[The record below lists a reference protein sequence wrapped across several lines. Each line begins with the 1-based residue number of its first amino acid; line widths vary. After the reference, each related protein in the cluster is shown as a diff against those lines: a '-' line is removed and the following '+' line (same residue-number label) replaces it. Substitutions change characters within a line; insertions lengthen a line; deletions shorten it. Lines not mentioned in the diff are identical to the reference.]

1 MSEPV
6 EEFTPD
12 QDSATIRRK
21 ATPLEGMQLRGAET
35 PLLDSP
41 PPGRD
46 DTTSLTKGSTTER
59 LGALGIEGWEVGEE
73 IGRGAQGTVYRAKKK
88 FGQEVAI
95 KVLRAEANEQ
105 EIQRFEK
112 AVETME
118 LLHDVAGVVHVIA
131 RGRTVLGSPYYAMD
145 LVKGPSLRQ
154 VLDNGSIDPRGLVNI
169 FVDVCYAVHGAHDR
183 GIVHRDLKP
192 ENILLEFGGSAPR
205 PPDEFTPER
214 LIPRIADFGLARDI
228 YQGATVGAT
237 GTPVYMSPEQ
247 VTGAEITRRADV
259 HALGVILYEIVAGV
273 PPFRDETLALLARR
287 IAEDR
292 PRPPEVAWSGL
303 PESLAEVVLRALEK
317 DPNARHPT
325 AGALASEVERSLRGE
340 TIGGVPIRPWKA
352 RGGRLRRLASRIAIA
367 VALRKNFVE
376 GALLGL
382 ILGGAAGYA
391 LKAGW
396 PPFSGPGWRW

>member
-1 MSEPV
+1 VSEPV

-21 ATPLEGMQLRGAET
+21 ATPLEGMALRGAET

-41 PPGRD
+41 PQSRD
-46 DTTSLTKGSTTER
+46 ETADLKKGSTTER

-73 IGRGAQGTVYRAKKK
+73 LGRGAQGTVYRGRKK
-88 FGQEVAI
+88 GGEDVAI

-118 LLHDVAGVVHVIA
+118 LLRDVPGVCHVIA

-145 LVKGPSLRQ
+145 LVRGPSLRQ
-154 VLDNGSIDPRGLVNI
+154 VLDNGSLDPRGLMNI

-192 ENILLEFGGSAPR
+192 ENILLEV
-205 PPDEFTPER
+205 TPER
-214 LIPRIADFGLARDI
+214 LIPKIADFGLARDI
-228 YQGATVGAT
+228 YQGATIGAT

-247 VTGAEITRRADV
+247 VTGGEITRRTDV
-259 HALGVILYEIVAGV
+259 HALGVILYEIMAGV
-273 PPFRDETLALLARR
+273 PPFRDETLAILARK
-287 IAEDR
+287 IVEDR

-303 PESLAEVVLRALEK
+303 PESIAEVVLRALEK
-317 DPNARHPT
+317 DPNKRYPT
-325 AGALASEVERSLRGE
+325 AGAFASEVERSLRGE

-352 RGGRLRRLASRIAIA
+352 SGGRLRRLASRIAIA
-367 VALRKNFVE
+367 VALRRRFIE
-376 GALLGL
+376 GALAGL
-382 ILGGAAGYA
+382 ILGGIAGIIA
-391 LKAGW
+391 VKAKWLGVPFDGLGW
-396 PPFSGPGWRW
+396 PW

>member
-1 MSEPV
+1 MNEPF

-118 LLHDVAGVVHVIA
+118 LLHDVPGVVHVIA

-154 VLDNGSIDPRGLVNI
+154 VLDNGSLDPRGLVNI

-192 ENILLEFGGSAPR
+192 ENILLEF
-205 PPDEFTPER
+205 TPQR
-214 LIPRIADFGLARDI
+214 LIPLIADFGLARDI

-287 IAEDR
+287 IAEER

-352 RGGRLRRLASRIAIA
+352 RGGKLRRLASRIAIA
-367 VALRKNFVE
+367 VALRRNFIE

-382 ILGGAAGYA
+382 ILGGAAGMI
-391 LKAGW
+391 KAGW
-396 PPFSGPGWRW
+396 LRAPFDGLGWRW